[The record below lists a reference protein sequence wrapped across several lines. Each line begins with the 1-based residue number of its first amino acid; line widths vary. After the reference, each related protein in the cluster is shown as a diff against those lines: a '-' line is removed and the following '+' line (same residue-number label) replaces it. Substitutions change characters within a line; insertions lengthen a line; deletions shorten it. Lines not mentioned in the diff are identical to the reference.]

1 MNPHWTEI
9 ETPALLL
16 DLDVARRNLLTMATA
31 ASEMSVSLRPHF
43 KAHKSI
49 DLARLQIEAGA
60 VGLTVATAAEA
71 LALIDAG
78 IDDVL
83 VANQIVQKT
92 QIENLAAAS
101 AGARIR
107 TLVDDPANLL
117 SIGAIAH
124 AAGGEIGVLIE
135 VDTGLGRCGVRSY
148 EQARELALLALDLDG
163 IRLDG
168 VSTYEGHCA
177 RIRNPGERSARTIE
191 AIDEM
196 ARTVEALRID
206 GIDLSVVSA
215 GATSTHLASGNH
227 PQVTEIQP
235 GSYLLMDLL
244 KRSLVS
250 DFQIALTV
258 AGTVISRQ
266 GDRCVLDCGLKA
278 ISSRQEA
285 FLLCDDLGTVTSVDE
300 EHLRFDAHGPVPRI
314 GQRVRV
320 LPGHAPLTI
329 NLYDRFHVVSE
340 ERVIHEWPV
349 AARR

>member
-16 DLDVARRNLLTMATA
+16 DLDIARRNLATMARR
-31 ASEMSVSLRPHF
+31 ASEMSVALRPHF

-49 DLARLQIEAGA
+49 ELARLQVEAGA

-71 LALIDAG
+71 MALIDAG

-83 VANQIVQKT
+83 VANQIVQEA
-92 QIENLAAAS
+92 QIEKLAAAS
-101 AGARIR
+101 GAARIR
-107 TLVDDPANLL
+107 TLVDDPTNLQ
-117 SIGAIAH
+117 SIGAIARST
-124 AAGGEIGVLIE
+124 GGEIGVLIE
-135 VDTGLGRCGVRSY
+135 IDTGLGRCGTRSL

-168 VSTYEGHCA
+168 ASTYEGHCA
-177 RIRNPGERSARTIE
+177 RIRNPEERSARTTE

-196 ARTVEALRID
+196 ARTVEALRAED
-206 GIDLSVVSA
+206 IDLPVVSA
-215 GATSTHLASGNH
+215 GATSTHLITGNH
-227 PQVTEIQP
+227 PRVTEIQP

-250 DFQIALTV
+250 DFQVALTV

-278 ISSRQEA
+278 ISSRQEPS
-285 FLLCDDLGTVTSVDE
+285 LLCDNLGTVASVDE
-300 EHLRFDAHGPVPRI
+300 EHLRFDARGPAPQI
-314 GQRVRV
+314 DQRVRV

-340 ERVIHEWPV
+340 EMVIHEWPV
-349 AARR
+349 ASRR